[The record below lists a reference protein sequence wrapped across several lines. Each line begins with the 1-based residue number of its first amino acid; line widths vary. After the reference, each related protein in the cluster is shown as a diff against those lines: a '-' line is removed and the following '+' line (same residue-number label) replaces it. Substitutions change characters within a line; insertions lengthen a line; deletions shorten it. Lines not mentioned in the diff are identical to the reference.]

1 MTKIQIDCPTDF
13 INIKD
18 DLLFDLGLEESVYPE
33 ILITN
38 PGSEFKYD
46 ESLFNN
52 EWCKNLKI
60 VATPSTGNTHID
72 LDYLKKRGIQ
82 FYSLLDDRKSLDKIT
97 ASSEFTWLHI
107 MNAMRKFREATNNTK
122 HWREKNNEENLR
134 TQQLFGK
141 TIGIIGYGRIG
152 KNVSKYA
159 EAFGMNYKF
168 YDPNVVK
175 GRNKVSS
182 IESMKDVDIVSINC
196 GLNDTS
202 RNLITYDTFKDFK
215 KGLVVV
221 NTSRGEVVDERYIS
235 LLIKSREIYYSAD
248 VIVDEQNENT
258 PFHSELFQL
267 YQSGEYENLTLTPHV
282 AGVTTDSQEIAF
294 RSILDLCMKSL

>member
-18 DLLFDLGLEESVYPE
+18 DLLYDWGLQESIYPE

-38 PGSEFKYD
+38 PGSDFKYD
-46 ESLFNN
+46 ESSLNN
-52 EWCKNLKI
+52 EWCKDLKI

-134 TQQLFGK
+134 TQQLYGK

-159 EAFGMNYKF
+159 ETFGMNYKF
-168 YDPNVVK
+168 YDPNVLRGK
-175 GRNKVSS
+175 NKVSD
-182 IESMKDVDIVSINC
+182 IESLKDVDIVSINC
-196 GLNDTS
+196 GLNES
-202 RNLITYDTFKDFK
+202 SKNLITYDTFKNFK
-215 KGLVVV
+215 KGLVVI

-267 YQSGEYENLTLTPHV
+267 YQSGKYENLTLTPHV

-294 RSILDLCMKSL
+294 RSILELCMKSL

>member
-18 DLLFDLGLEESVYPE
+18 DLLYDWGLQESIYPE

-38 PGSEFKYD
+38 PGSDFKYD
-46 ESLFNN
+46 KSSLNN
-52 EWCKNLKI
+52 EWCKDLKI

-134 TQQLFGK
+134 TQQLYGK

-159 EAFGMNYKF
+159 ETFGMNYKF
-168 YDPNVVK
+168 YDPNVLRGK
-175 GRNKVSS
+175 NKVSD
-182 IESMKDVDIVSINC
+182 IESLKDVDIVSINC
-196 GLNDTS
+196 GLNES
-202 RNLITYDTFKDFK
+202 SKNLITYDTFKNFK
-215 KGLVVV
+215 KGLVVI

-267 YQSGEYENLTLTPHV
+267 YQSGKYENLTLTPHV

-294 RSILDLCMKSL
+294 RSILELCMKSL

>member
-46 ESLFNN
+46 ETSLNN
-52 EWCKNLKI
+52 EWCKDLKI

-107 MNAMRKFREATNNTK
+107 MNAMRKFREATNNTRY
-122 HWREKNNEENLR
+122 WRHKNNEENLR

-152 KNVSKYA
+152 KNVSKY
-159 EAFGMNYKF
+159 
-168 YDPNVVK
+168 
-175 GRNKVSS
+175 
-182 IESMKDVDIVSINC
+182 
-196 GLNDTS
+196 
-202 RNLITYDTFKDFK
+202 
-215 KGLVVV
+215 
-221 NTSRGEVVDERYIS
+221 
-235 LLIKSREIYYSAD
+235 
-248 VIVDEQNENT
+248 
-258 PFHSELFQL
+258 
-267 YQSGEYENLTLTPHV
+267 
-282 AGVTTDSQEIAF
+282 
-294 RSILDLCMKSL
+294 